1 MVHACSWKPSTQD
14 HEQTTDTDKNMDE
27 SHKHDFRGK
36 KADPKRR
43 CALWVYQPQV
53 QQLDLSMCQE
63 LGEWLF
69 FEVGGWWLGGYDN
82 LLGSWGRE
90 GWECCVSWVQVL
102 VALVFGLKN
111 FIGCILWL
119 VHLSTSMLCIN
130 KVYLKIFMG
139 SCIVQTKLDS
149 RESSK
154 INGEE
159 TLPIMRWSIRHP
171 SGYRGLAGWPQARDP
186 ISLRDRRTGSHFPIC
201 KLRLLFSPVT
211 PSWQIPFSL
220 FPPAL
225 KETSPPHHMS
235 LCLFPLRATYQIVVL
250 KGKARRGSGFHL
262 RESHSPPPEICRG
275 SMKYL
280 KA

>member
-1 MVHACSWKPSTQD
+1 MQLKTKHPRPRTNHRYRQKHGWISQAWFQGKEGRPQKKMCPVSLSTSSSTVRQTYLCVRSWEGGYSLK
-14 HEQTTDTDKNMDE
+14 
-27 SHKHDFRGK
+27 
-36 KADPKRR
+36 
-43 CALWVYQPQV
+43 LV
-53 QQLDLSMCQE
+53 
-63 LGEWLF
+63 
-69 FEVGGWWLGGYDN
+69 GWWLGGYDN

-262 RESHSPPPEICRG
+262 LESHSPPPEICRG